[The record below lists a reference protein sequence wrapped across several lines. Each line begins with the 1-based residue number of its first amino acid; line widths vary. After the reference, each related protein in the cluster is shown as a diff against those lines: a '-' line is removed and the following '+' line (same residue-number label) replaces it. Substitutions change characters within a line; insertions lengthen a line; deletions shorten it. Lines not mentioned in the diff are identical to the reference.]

1 MDFLNDGIWLIFLFS
16 GIINMLWLLCAV
28 CLRNTQ
34 WRYIFLHAGACHGKN
49 FKSFWLENIMNIIG
63 RANIFVFDIAFFI
76 YILCLWTPK
85 NMNTK
90 PKNIINHFRSFFCS
104 HIFFRFRIVLS
115 ILCAPSF
122 FHRLP
127 RKRFLFYFIFCGLC
141 EYKCMHVRTGRFP
154 YKYIYTFFFKF
165 WMRAR
170 DEKIDG
176 ENNFVR
182 HVSFQFS
189 SWESRC
195 MSPKYKNVLSLMTP
209 SSNYCLPS
217 LSCSIASFLSH
228 IFFLSQKFFLRQPFG
243 AVALNIIIV
252 SFCTTITFKF

>member
-49 FKSFWLENIMNIIG
+49 FKSFWLENIMNIIIG

-76 YILCLWTPK
+76 FILCLWTPK

-154 YKYIYTFFFKF
+154 YTFIHFFLNFRCAHATKKLMARIILFGMFLFNFHPERAAVCLQNIKMYWAWWRRRAIIVCLLSLALLLLFFRTFF
-165 WMRAR
+165 
-170 DEKIDG
+170 
-176 ENNFVR
+176 
-182 HVSFQFS
+182 SFRKSFF
-189 SWESRC
+189 
-195 MSPKYKNVLSLMTP
+195 YVNHLVLLLSIY
-209 SSNYCLPS
+209 YC
-217 LSCSIASFLSH
+217 
-228 IFFLSQKFFLRQPFG
+228 FFLHHHY
-243 AVALNIIIV
+243 I
-252 SFCTTITFKF
+252 